1 MFTLIQRNGEISLK
15 LSAIYASIVFVMILW
30 GFNVVAI
37 KVIVEEFPA
46 VTITSLRIFIAAIV
60 VWLILGLQKDIR
72 LPKRKEFIFILLA
85 TFTGVVGHH
94 YFLSVG
100 LTETTASNSGLILG
114 TVPLTTSILAA
125 IMLKER
131 LSALRII
138 GLFIGLIGVSVIVLH
153 GAGDHLAIN
162 GGDVYIAFA
171 VITQALS
178 FIFIKQ
184 TSETMKASLIT
195 GYMLLIGSFFLFL
208 ISLVM
213 EPGQL
218 PLLKDGTAIAW
229 GAFLISGILA
239 TGIGHYLYN
248 NAIPHIGP
256 GRVSIFNNMTPF
268 FALIGSSLFLN
279 EKILPVQILAFI
291 LIVVS
296 VILGSGLGDRYLLKR
311 RQRHT

>member
-1 MFTLIQRNGEISLK
+1 MGHLPVR
-15 LSAIYASIVFVMILW
+15 LSWIYFSIVFVMFLW

-37 KVIVEEFPA
+37 KVIVEQFPT
-46 VTITSLRIFIAAIV
+46 VTITSLRIFIAALV
-60 VWLILGLQKDIR
+60 VWLILWVKRDVR
-72 LPKRKEFIFILLA
+72 LPSLKEFGLILLA

-125 IMLKER
+125 IMLKEKLSLLR
-131 LSALRII
+131 LS
-138 GLFIGLIGVSVIVLH
+138 GLVIGLIGVAIIVLN
-153 GAGDHLAIN
+153 GADGLLSIN
-162 GGDVYIAFA
+162 GGDIFIALA
-171 VITQALS
+171 VLTQALS

-184 TSETMKASLIT
+184 TSESMKASLIT
-195 GYMLLIGSFFLFL
+195 GYMLLIGSVFLFI

-213 EPGQL
+213 EPGAL
-218 PLLKDGTAIAW
+218 PLLKDGTPVAW
-229 GAFLISGILA
+229 WAFLASGILA
-239 TGIGHYLYN
+239 TGVGHFLYN

-268 FALIGSSLFLN
+268 FALIGSSVFLN
-279 EKILPVQILAFI
+279 EHIELTQVLAFV

-296 VILGSGLGDRYLLKR
+296 VFLGSGLVDRFILKR
-311 RQRHT
+311 KYQRVSEQ

>member
-1 MFTLIQRNGEISLK
+1 MR
-15 LSAIYASIVFVMILW
+15 LSIIYSSIVFVMILW

-37 KVIVEEFPA
+37 KVIVEAFPT

-60 VWLILGLQKDIR
+60 VWLILASKKEIR
-72 LPKRKEFIFILLA
+72 LPNKNEIVFILLA

-94 YFLSVG
+94 YCLSEG
-100 LTETTASNSGLILG
+100 LTMTTASNSGLILG
-114 TVPLTTSILAA
+114 TVPLTTSFLAA

-131 LSALRII
+131 LSVLRII
-138 GLFIGLIGVSVIVLH
+138 GLLIGLFGVAIIVLQ
-153 GAGDHLAIN
+153 GAGGSLSIN
-162 GGDVYIAFA
+162 GGDVYIAIA
-171 VITQALS
+171 VIAQALS

-208 ISLVM
+208 LSLGL
-213 EPGQL
+213 EPNSL
-218 PLLKDGTAIAW
+218 HLLKDGTSIAW
-229 GAFLISGILA
+229 LAFLISGILA
-239 TGIGHYLYN
+239 TGVGHYLYN

-256 GRVSIFNNMTPF
+256 GKVSIFNNMTPF

-279 EKILPVQILAFI
+279 EDILLSQVFAFI

-296 VILGSGLGDRYLLKR
+296 VILGSGLGDRYIRNKKYR
-311 RQRHT
+311 RTAER